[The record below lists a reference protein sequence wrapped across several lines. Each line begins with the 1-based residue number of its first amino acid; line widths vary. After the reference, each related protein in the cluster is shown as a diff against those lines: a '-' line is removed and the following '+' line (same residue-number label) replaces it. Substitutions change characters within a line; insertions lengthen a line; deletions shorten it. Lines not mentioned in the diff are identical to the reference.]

1 MVSIISDL
9 DPLKSWNVLRHNDVF
24 LEHSLEMLPR
34 VRSCVSGRIAVLFGR
49 VIIWQWC
56 YLAEVLFGRITI
68 WQTSS
73 VLPSASQQLTTL
85 HMSVLS
91 PSVRQDASDLSGS
104 IQRTPVTVMLEHS
117 SERGFVPSV
126 CVDGMR
132 YSTTTT
138 NPVTMRTSEEL
149 LLRLLLHG
157 QSVCVAG
164 QLGPG
169 PGEMSHTLSGFW
181 DRTGQDRT
189 GQDTS
194 GLNRRREGA
203 GSALQTTRLWSRR
216 THHVFVLQSGLPPQY
231 DGGRRAPDHSREDHH

>member
-1 MVSIISDL
+1 MGKRKDLSEFDKGQIVMARRLDQNISKTAAL
-9 DPLKSWNVLRHNDVF
+9 VGCS
-24 LEHSLEMLPR
+24 
-34 VRSCVSGRIAVLFGR
+34 RSAVNFGTLWYYFR
-49 VIIWQWC
+49 F
-56 YLAEVLFGRITI
+56 ASARITPP
-68 WQTSS
+68 Q
-73 VLPSASQQLTTL
+73 
-85 HMSVLS
+85 H
-91 PSVRQDASDLSGS
+91 G
-104 IQRTPVTVMLEHS
+104 TVQYTD
-117 SERGFVPSV
+117 RK
-126 CVDGMR
+126 
-132 YSTTTT
+132 
-138 NPVTMRTSEEL
+138 
-149 LLRLLLHG
+149 LLLHG

-231 DGGRRAPDHSREDHH
+231 DGGRRAPDHSRED